1 MNKGRKVMIITIS
14 IMSLL
19 LACIMFMQFKVVNE
33 TDIAEI
39 EGMRESELEKAIV
52 EWKEKQ
58 EEVSKKLSETNKKIN
73 EYNEKLANTT
83 ETRELVRKELKEAQ
97 KNFGLTDV
105 TGEGIIVTLTD
116 TEEKNYQAE
125 DLLELV
131 NELRDAGAEAIS
143 INNERITNLTDI
155 VDISSRY
162 TMINSNKIVSPY
174 LVKAIGDKT
183 YLKSALMIKN
193 GYQDIK
199 QKAGYQI
206 SIQEVSNVKIQKY
219 SKDIHLKY
227 IEL

>member
-39 EGMRESELEKAIV
+39 EGMRESELEKAVV

-58 EEVSKKLSETNKKIN
+58 EEVAKKLTETNKKIK
-73 EYNEKLANTT
+73 EYNEKLENTT
-83 ETRELVRKELKEAQ
+83 ETRELVRKELTEAK

-105 TGEGIIVTLTD
+105 TGEGVIVTLTD

-131 NELRDAGAEAIS
+131 NELRDAGAEAIN

-155 VDISSRY
+155 VDISARY
-162 TMINSNKIVSPY
+162 TIVNSNKIVSPY
-174 LVKAIGDKT
+174 IVKAIGDKT

-193 GYQDIK
+193 GYQDMK

-206 SIQEVSNVKIQKY
+206 SIQEVTNVKIQKY
-219 SKDIHLKY
+219 SKDVQLKY
-227 IEL
+227 IEQ